1 MSERSFVLTILLAS
15 ALAGCA
21 ATTPDVRVD
30 KADVDLAKCR
40 TFDWLPASKD
50 AVSLT
55 EQRVRTAVMQEL
67 ERKGYSQATDKPD
80 CRVTYLLATEERPK
94 QKPSVGVG
102 AGGGSYG
109 VGGGIGIS
117 IPIGQND
124 QHTGEFSLD
133 VIDVTSN
140 AQIWRGA
147 VDAAFQSAEPTQGE
161 AQDVVRSV
169 LAEYPDRSSGQ

>member
-1 MSERSFVLTILLAS
+1 MSERSIVLTILLAS

-30 KADVDLAKCR
+30 KADADLSKCR

-67 ERKGYSQATDKPD
+67 ERKGYSQATDNPD
-80 CRVTYLLATEERPK
+80 CRITYLLATEERAK

-102 AGGGSYG
+102 ASGGSYG
-109 VGGGIGIS
+109 VGGGIGIR
-117 IPIGQND
+117 IPIGQKD

-133 VIDVTSN
+133 VIDVPAN

-147 VDAAFQSAEPTQGE
+147 MDAAFENAEPTE
-161 AQDVVRSV
+161 EETQDVVRRV
-169 LAEYPDRSSGQ
+169 LAQFPDRSGGQ